1 MNGTLL
7 RAFVAAAVA
16 GVMLAACVTAPMV
29 GLQPGDPVASLRGS
43 DTAAPDQAPVVRDQ
57 LGKKPGLQEKIARTF
72 VGQPPLIP
80 HATDNFDEVSLAD
93 NQCLECHGPA
103 NYVKKSAPKI
113 SDTHMTSATGQ
124 KLADADMRRYA
135 CQLCHAPQFDAKPL
149 VDNAFQG
156 DRTVPPGS
164 TR

>member
-1 MNGTLL
+1 MKRTLMGTL
-7 RAFVAAAVA
+7 AVVLA
-16 GVMLAACVTAPMV
+16 GSLGLAACVSTPM
-29 GLQPGDPVASLRGS
+29 GGGGPPMPVASLRGS

-57 LGKKPGLQEKIARTF
+57 LGKKPGLQDKIARTC
-72 VGQPPLIP
+72 VGQPPMIP

-113 SDTHMTSATGQ
+113 SDSHMTSATGR

-149 VDNAFQG
+149 VDNAFVG
-156 DRTVPPGS
+156 VLPKK
-164 TR
+164 